1 VVNGQQPAPRSSEN
15 VIEQVKL
22 WGGMKTTK
30 HQSILIAEPN
40 VQFREELYNFLLAD
54 GYEYVTTTDSLAT
67 VPEYM
72 RHAAYDVILADAGA
86 PLDSGLQIAKNL
98 VTLRPTMKIILMI
111 KAEDQQAWNELAI
124 HAVGVHF
131 LIKAAFARDLLYL
144 LANRT

>member
-1 VVNGQQPAPRSSEN
+1 
-15 VIEQVKL
+15 
-22 WGGMKTTK
+22 
-30 HQSILIAEPN
+30 
-40 VQFREELYNFLLAD
+40 
-54 GYEYVTTTDSLAT
+54 
-67 VPEYM
+67 M

-98 VTLRPTMKIILMI
+98 VTLRPTMKIILTI